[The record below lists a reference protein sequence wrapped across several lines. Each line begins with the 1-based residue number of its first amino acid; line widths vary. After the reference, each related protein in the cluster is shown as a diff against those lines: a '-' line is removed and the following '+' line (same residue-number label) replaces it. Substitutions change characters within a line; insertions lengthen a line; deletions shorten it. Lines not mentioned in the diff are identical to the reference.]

1 MADAA
6 IIATASIRLKV
17 SGHPN
22 DMRRLLRQESYNL
35 WVQESRGDLF
45 HHSNTNVTDQLQ
57 HDITRKNTPLYRLA
71 KPAAASVITMHH
83 DQLPRTPTDADLSVQ
98 RIRCLRVSEELDP
111 STLLT
116 KESV

>member
-35 WVQESRGDLF
+35 WVQESRGNLF
-45 HHSNTNVTDQLQ
+45 HQSNTNVTDQLQ

-71 KPAAASVITMHH
+71 KPAAASVITI
-83 DQLPRTPTDADLSVQ
+83 LESKLRALS
-98 RIRCLRVSEELDP
+98 LKP
-111 STLLT
+111 SLLT
-116 KESV
+116 AH